1 MKYLLAIKRCASLT
15 IICAPVGPW
24 RSWAQAIFKLSR
36 VFGLGFLFLRASLL
50 QPSHVNPVLKSVNKI
65 HLLGKVDFGDL
76 LTGGFWSPLALCASL
91 AKVVLPPGSRSSLK
105 TSVATGFPPH
115 PCSQGSIQAEGSP
128 PCPCPT
134 TQPPLCLLWG
144 GVRSLTPRDLQRPVS
159 R

>member
-1 MKYLLAIKRCASLT
+1 MRLSYHHLCS
-15 IICAPVGPW
+15 PVGPW
-24 RSWAQAIFKLSR
+24 RSWARAIFKLSR

-50 QPSHVNPVLKSVNKI
+50 QPSHVNPVLQSVNKI

-76 LTGGFWSPLALCASL
+76 LTGGFWSPPALCASL
-91 AKVVLPPGSRSSLK
+91 AKVDLPPGSRSSLK
-105 TSVATGFPPH
+105 TSVATGYPPH